1 MYTYIYIMDINGM
14 IGQDQSYNDNI
25 DLLNRQ
31 ADQHYGTL
39 KQGAESAMTT
49 KENFQEDKIGA
60 SGAQTL
66 GNIQKLGANMIAN
79 RAKGLAAKTGA
90 SEGIELDDLSSGT
103 RTGTKAFKAATAGV
117 ETGSEAVEGLSTAA
131 KIGAGVGKLASA
143 AGTAGAVVGI
153 AQGGYDA
160 VNDVIND
167 FKTGHFTLG
176 GANSNTEEKVSDV
189 GQMIGGGIDAVGLA
203 TGQPEIL
210 LAGAVVGGISDIISF
225 FGHKKAKENVPQPK
239 KPPVQANVALPNFGQ
254 MGMVQNHVN
263 NINAMVN

>member
-1 MYTYIYIMDINGM
+1 MDINSL
-14 IGQDQSYNDNI
+14 ISQDQSYNDNI

-31 ADQHYGTL
+31 AEQNYNTL
-39 KQGAESAMTT
+39 KQGAAAAMTT

-60 SGAQTL
+60 AGAETL
-66 GNIQKLGANMIAN
+66 GNIKQLGAKMVAD

-90 SEGIELDDLSSGT
+90 SEGIELDDLSSGA

-117 ETGSEAVEGLSTAA
+117 ETGTEAVEGLSTAA

-143 AGTAGAVVGI
+143 AGTAGAVLGV

-167 FKTGHFTLG
+167 FKTGHITLG
-176 GANSNTEEKVSDV
+176 GPHSNTEEKVSDF
-189 GQMIGGGIDAVGLA
+189 GQMVGGGLDAVGLA

-210 LAGAVVGGISDIISF
+210 LAGAVVGGISDIINF
-225 FGHKKAKENVPQPK
+225 FGHKKEHEEVPQPK